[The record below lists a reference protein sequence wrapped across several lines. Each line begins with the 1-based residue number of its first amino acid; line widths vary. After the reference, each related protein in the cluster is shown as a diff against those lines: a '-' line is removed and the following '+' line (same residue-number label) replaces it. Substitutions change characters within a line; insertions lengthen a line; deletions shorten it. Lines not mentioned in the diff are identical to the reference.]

1 MQHALLD
8 SARFGWSCLAFSAL
22 TVSLITLSGCKFV
35 GVDYEEPEVVMP
47 DAWHQQLMVGTSK
60 ARLEIDYWWKQFN
73 DPTLNELIDEA
84 VAANLDLAIAY
95 ERVMQAREAR
105 RSTRSGLFPSVD
117 ATGSLNRQRTS
128 ETIGIAREA
137 GGGKSE
143 SFYAAGLDVAWE
155 LDVLGGVRRSIEASD
170 ASLQATEESY
180 RDFMV
185 LLLSEVAT
193 NYIDVR
199 TVEERI
205 KLAKANIENQEESL
219 ALAQDRFDAGLVP
232 RLDITQAETNLAN
245 TQALLPQLRQ
255 TRTAEVN
262 RLATL
267 IGGYSPKVEALIAK
281 SKPIPIPPSRA
292 GVGLPTEVIRLRPDI
307 RAAERGLAA
316 QTARIGVAEADL
328 YPRFTLNGTF
338 NLLSTSSGDV
348 FDSDSRDYGFGPALR
363 WNIFSA
369 GRVRSQIAIEES
381 RTREAYYAYE
391 NAVLLAVEE
400 VEISMSDIANNRDR
414 VDALERGADS
424 ARETVSLVKDNY
436 QRGLVDFQNVLDAE
450 RTLTTTEDDRARSQG
465 DISISY
471 INLFKALGGG
481 FPMDQPITRADET
494 AEDGAEEASESNE
507 S

>member
-1 MQHALLD
+1 MQHAPFD
-8 SARFGWSCLAFSAL
+8 SARLGRSSLALSAL
-22 TVSLITLSGCKFV
+22 ALSLISFSGCKFV

-47 DAWHQQLMVGTSK
+47 DAWHQELMAGTNK
-60 ARLEIDYWWKQFN
+60 ARLEIDYWWKQFK
-73 DPTLNELIDEA
+73 DPVLNELIDQA

-117 ATGSLNRQRTS
+117 ATGSFNRQRTS
-128 ETIGIAREA
+128 ENIGIAPEA
-137 GGGKSE
+137 GGGKTE
-143 SFYAAGLDVAWE
+143 NFYAAGLDVAWE
-155 LDVLGGVRRSIEASD
+155 LDVLGGVRRSIEASE

-185 LLLSEVAT
+185 VLLSEVAT

-199 TVEERI
+199 TIEERI
-205 KLAKANIENQEESL
+205 KLAKSNIQNQEESV
-219 ALAQDRFDAGLVP
+219 ALAKDRFDAGLVP
-232 RLDITQAETNLAN
+232 RLDVTQAQTNLAN

-267 IGGYSPKVEALIAK
+267 IGEYSPEVEALIAQ
-281 SKPIPIPPSRA
+281 SEPIPLPPSRV
-292 GVGLPTEVIRLRPDI
+292 GVGLPAEVIRLRPDI
-307 RAAERGLAA
+307 RAAERNLAA

-369 GRVRSQIAIEES
+369 GRIRSQIAIEES

-391 NAVLLAVEE
+391 NSVLLAVEE
-400 VEISMSDIANNRDR
+400 VEVSMSGIANSRDR
-414 VDALERGADS
+414 VDALTRGAES

-436 QRGLVDFQNVLDAE
+436 SRGLVDFQNVLDAE

-465 DISISY
+465 DIAISY
-471 INLFKALGGG
+471 VNLFKALGGG
-481 FPMDQPITRADET
+481 FPFDAPITRAEESD
-494 AEDGAEEASESNE
+494 EEAAPEE
-507 S
+507 EKTEI

>member
-1 MQHALLD
+1 
-8 SARFGWSCLAFSAL
+8 
-22 TVSLITLSGCKFV
+22 
-35 GVDYEEPEVVMP
+35 
-47 DAWHQQLMVGTSK
+47 
-60 ARLEIDYWWKQFN
+60 
-73 DPTLNELIDEA
+73 
-84 VAANLDLAIAY
+84 
-95 ERVMQAREAR
+95 
-105 RSTRSGLFPSVD
+105 
-117 ATGSLNRQRTS
+117 
-128 ETIGIAREA
+128 
-137 GGGKSE
+137 
-143 SFYAAGLDVAWE
+143 
-155 LDVLGGVRRSIEASD
+155 
-170 ASLQATEESY
+170 
-180 RDFMV
+180 
-185 LLLSEVAT
+185 
-193 NYIDVR
+193 
-199 TVEERI
+199 
-205 KLAKANIENQEESL
+205 
-219 ALAQDRFDAGLVP
+219 
-232 RLDITQAETNLAN
+232 N

-471 INLFKALGGG
+471 VNLFKALGGG